1 MKLEEARK
9 RIDAADEE
17 LVALFLE
24 RMTLSGEI
32 ARAKAEKGL
41 DVLDPA
47 REEKVLERVAAQ
59 SGDMAGYTVDLYLK
73 ILELSK
79 AYQRTILSE

>member
-9 RIDAADEE
+9 RIDAVDEE
-17 LVALFLE
+17 LVTLFLE

-32 ARAKAEKGL
+32 ARAKAEEGL
-41 DVLDPA
+41 AVFDPE

-59 SGDMAGYTVDLYLK
+59 SGDMGSYTAGLYRT
-73 ILELSK
+73 IFELSK
-79 AYQRTILSE
+79 AYQRTILPE